1 MSAPQDT
8 IKSWCNVP
16 GSSGSRSVPV
26 GAQAALGRRP
36 AAVAAPETSSDDDA
50 SRETRAIND
59 IVIGERSRRD
69 MGDIVGLAANIAEI
83 GLLQPI
89 ALRSD
94 GVLIAGER
102 RLRAAVSLGWT
113 TIPVHV
119 VDWEEVIRGEFAE
132 NVHRKDFSPS
142 GLVALA
148 PARPAAV
155 PPAPDA
161 ESSADG
167 IGARRQSGEC
177 HDLQAARRRDKPRHT
192 AR

>member
-1 MSAPQDT
+1 MTTHQ
-8 IKSWCNVP
+8 
-16 GSSGSRSVPV
+16 
-26 GAQAALGRRP
+26 
-36 AAVAAPETSSDDDA
+36 
-50 SRETRAIND
+50 ETRAIND

-119 VDWEEVIRGEFAE
+119 VDLEEVIRGEFAE

-142 GLVALA
+142 ELVAIGQEVERIERER
-148 PARPAAV
+148 ARWGKAH
-155 PPAPDA
+155 
-161 ESSADG
+161 G
-167 IGARRQSGEC
+167 GRSGKLPER
-177 HDLQAARRRDKPRHT
+177 DRGDTRDKTAARLGISRPNL
-192 AR
+192 

>member
-16 GSSGSRSVPV
+16 GSSGGRSVPV
-26 GAQAALGRRP
+26 GAQAALGRK
-36 AAVAAPETSSDDDA
+36 AAPWPRRRRAVMTTHQ
-50 SRETRAIND
+50 ETRAIND

-142 GLVALA
+142 ELVALA

-161 ESSADG
+161 E
-167 IGARRQSGEC
+167 
-177 HDLQAARRRDKPRHT
+177 
-192 AR
+192 